1 MEENRMSI
9 RKEKTNKLTMMAVFT
24 ALVFVVTFLVRIPV
38 PGTGGAYLNFGDVV
52 IYIAAFT
59 IGGPYAAVA
68 AALGSMLTDVVAGAA
83 VYALPTLIIKGAMA
97 LVFGMIVKKRSFAR
111 YALASAVC
119 GGVMACGYGLY
130 EYAMFGAEYML
141 AALPF
146 NLIQW
151 AGAAAAAC
159 AFYPAARRIQK
170 YARSK
175 GGS

>member
-68 AALGSMLTDVVAGAA
+68 AALGSMLTGRCCRGGRICAA
-83 VYALPTLIIKGAMA
+83 DAY
-97 LVFGMIVKKRSFAR
+97 
-111 YALASAVC
+111 Y
-119 GGVMACGYGLY
+119 
-130 EYAMFGAEYML
+130 
-141 AALPF
+141 
-146 NLIQW
+146 
-151 AGAAAAAC
+151 
-159 AFYPAARRIQK
+159 
-170 YARSK
+170 
-175 GGS
+175 